1 MSEED
6 KKSSSAGNAGS
17 NGNTSYGSGF
27 GSSYSG
33 GVNYGSQQVNQTSI
47 SPPPSPQAEAAPQ
60 AAPSIDL
67 GLSNPSAPLPIKD
80 ITTNDFMIDVIEAS
94 KTIPVLVDFWAPW
107 CGPCKQLAPILEAA
121 VNNANG
127 TVKLVKMDIEA
138 HPEIADKM
146 GIKSIPA
153 VIAFVNGRPADA
165 LQGAKPESEI
175 KAFIKKIGSA
185 GGPSELDKIIEE
197 AQTMMDA
204 GDYQDAGGLYSAILQ
219 QVPDNIEAA
228 AGLGMALLKLGKL
241 EDAKGIIDNIESA
254 HEHKEFAA
262 LISAIELE
270 EQAEGL
276 DDLSELADKLAN
288 NPKDHQTRYDLAI
301 ALNSAG
307 QTENAADHLLAIIK
321 TDRKWED
328 DGAKEQLLKF
338 FEAWGPMDEVTL
350 TSRRKLSSLLFS

>member
-1 MSEED
+1 MSEDD
-6 KKSSSAGNAGS
+6 KKSSSASNAG
-17 NGNTSYGSGF
+17 YGF

-33 GVNYGSQQVNQTSI
+33 GVNYGSQPVNETPNPEPIKS
-47 SPPPSPQAEAAPQ
+47 SPSKEPATPSF
-60 AAPSIDL
+60 DL
-67 GLSNPSAPLPIKD
+67 GLNAASAPLPIKD
-80 ITTNDFMIDVIEAS
+80 ITTNDFVIDVIEAS
-94 KTIPVLVDFWAPW
+94 KNIPVLVDFWAPW

-127 TVKLVKMDIEA
+127 AVKLVKMDIEA

-153 VIAFVNGRPADA
+153 VVAFVNGRPADA
-165 LQGAKPESEI
+165 IQGAKPESEI
-175 KAFIKKIGSA
+175 KAFIKKISSA

-197 AQTMMDA
+197 AQVMMKAGEYKDA
-204 GDYQDAGGLYSAILQ
+204 GNLYSAILQ
-219 QVPDNIEAA
+219 QVPDNIDAA
-228 AGLGMALLKLGKL
+228 AGLGMALLKLGDL
-241 EDAKGIIDNIESA
+241 EGAKGILDNIENA

-276 DDLSELADKLAN
+276 DDLGELAEKLAKN
-288 NPKDHQTRYDLAI
+288 SKDHQTRYDLAI
-301 ALNSAG
+301 ALNSNG
-307 QTENAADHLLAIIK
+307 QRENAADHLLEIIK
-321 TDRKWED
+321 VDRKWQD
-328 DGAKEQLLKF
+328 DGAKVQLLKF